1 MEVCSWFPSPP
12 PLLSHSLSLSL
23 SLSVSACLF
32 LSLSSL
38 SFSESVSQWVFSCVL
53 SLRLPVSL
61 SFLDERS
68 LDSPFLM
75 GEGKFKRMRKLFL
88 LLIKSRERPR
98 VNSQRKSCFR
108 DFREL
113 MRFRSEMKYDSTYVL
128 DVFGFL
134 SGERTL
140 SVYQRIENHPFV
152 IFQREREREKF
163 LLRESSA
170 SSSPSSTVGV
180 AMQKRSGE
188 GHSGRSMNNFGAVD
202 GQKAID

>member
-1 MEVCSWFPSPP
+1 
-12 PLLSHSLSLSL
+12 
-23 SLSVSACLF
+23 
-32 LSLSSL
+32 
-38 SFSESVSQWVFSCVL
+38 
-53 SLRLPVSL
+53 
-61 SFLDERS
+61 
-68 LDSPFLM
+68 
-75 GEGKFKRMRKLFL
+75 
-88 LLIKSRERPR
+88 
-98 VNSQRKSCFR
+98 
-108 DFREL
+108 
-113 MRFRSEMKYDSTYVL
+113 MRFRFETKYDSTYVL

-152 IFQREREREKF
+152 IFQKERERGREREREKF
-163 LLRESSA
+163 LLRESST